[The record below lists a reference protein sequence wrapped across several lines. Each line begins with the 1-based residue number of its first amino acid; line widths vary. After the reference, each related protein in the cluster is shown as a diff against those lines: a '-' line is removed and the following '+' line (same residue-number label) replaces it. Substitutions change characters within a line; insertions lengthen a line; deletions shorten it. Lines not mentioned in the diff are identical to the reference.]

1 MKLYISTFGNFDIS
15 DENHS
20 LLKDASR
27 QYRLYKLLQYFITF
41 RNKRLLPETIIDNL
55 FRDSESL
62 DPKNV
67 LRTQIFR
74 LRQELK
80 GVIPE
85 TDNESDYMYISFING
100 YYCLETGNKIII
112 DAAQFENFIA
122 EGDQVI
128 NTDIERAKEL
138 YGKAIKL
145 YKGMYL
151 SENPYEVWIVPIRNY
166 FSRLYIKTLAKL
178 MEILKD
184 EDRNEEIIG
193 LCEEALFIEPY
204 EEIIHIFLIE
214 AMLNLGQITNAKN
227 HYDYAA
233 SIIEKEVGIKSSH
246 GLKNIYRKILN
257 YLNEKTNVD
266 VANIGAKLGGKD
278 EGGALYCDLDYFKF
292 LYNIQKRKST
302 RQNENDLI
310 AIITLKEDNIIYDEN
325 DTKKWIKHMTD
336 LLKDSLRS
344 SDAFT
349 FWNDSQ
355 ILLLLHEVRGNGN
368 EIIENRIRER
378 LNGIYDF
385 KITFKSLSVE
395 DVLSEAF

>member
-1 MKLYISTFGNFDIS
+1 MNLYISTFGNFDIS

-27 QYRLYKLLQYFITF
+27 QYRLYKLLQYFIAF

-80 GVIPE
+80 GIIPE
-85 TDNESDYMYISFING
+85 SENESDYMYISFING
-100 YYCLETGNKIII
+100 YYCLETGRKIII
-112 DAAQFENFIA
+112 DAAQFENLIA

-128 NTDIERAKEL
+128 NTDIERAKDL

-145 YKGMYL
+145 YKGTYL

-184 EDRNEEIIG
+184 EDRNEEIIE

-266 VANIGAKLGGKD
+266 ITNIGPKLDGKD
-278 EGGALYCDLDYFKF
+278 EGGAFYCDLDCFKF
-292 LYNIQKRKST
+292 LYNIQRRKSS

-355 ILLLLHEVRGNGN
+355 ILLLLHEVRGDGN
-368 EIIENRIRER
+368 EIIENRIRKR
-378 LNGIYDF
+378 LDGLYDF

-395 DVLSEAF
+395 NVLSEGV